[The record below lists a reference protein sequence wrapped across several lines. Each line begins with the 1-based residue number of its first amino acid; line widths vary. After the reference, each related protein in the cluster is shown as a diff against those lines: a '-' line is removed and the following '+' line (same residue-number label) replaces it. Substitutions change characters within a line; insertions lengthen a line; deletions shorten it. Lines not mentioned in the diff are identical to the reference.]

1 MPSGAAPRLRRQGG
15 RGERA
20 GRRPASASRPRGAEA
35 GRPRRGWVAAWAPRR
50 GRAEVA
56 DPRPTRGL
64 AAAEADL
71 QRRTAPGAAAGARRG
86 TNPEEVVAARRGTNL
101 EAAGEGSPARPPTH
115 GARAAHRATNQVA
128 AVAAHRATNQVAAV
142 AAHRQTSPAAAA
154 VAHRETEPAE
164 QAAETPRAT
173 LPGREAAAR
182 CSAKAAEV
190 AEVAPSW
197 RAGAAAA
204 RIGAHRAVGPRTEGA
219 EEEAHLAE
227 REYRRSQ
234 AGFSGGRC
242 SARSRASWQDPRRRP
257 NRSPWYSLVGHS
269 PTGRSKRRVPRN
281 VGELGAKPRSR

>member
-1 MPSGAAPRLRRQGG
+1 M
-15 RGERA
+15 
-20 GRRPASASRPRGAEA
+20 
-35 GRPRRGWVAAWAPRR
+35 
-50 GRAEVA
+50 A

-115 GARAAHRATNQVA
+115 GARAAHRATNQVAAVAAHRATNQVAAVAARRETNQVA